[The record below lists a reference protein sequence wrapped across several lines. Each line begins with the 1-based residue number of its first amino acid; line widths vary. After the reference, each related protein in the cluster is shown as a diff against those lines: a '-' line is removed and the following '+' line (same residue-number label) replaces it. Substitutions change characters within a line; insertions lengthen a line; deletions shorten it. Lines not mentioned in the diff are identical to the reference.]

1 MDVDGEA
8 AAAPSS
14 TSTSARKPN
23 KKQGDRRSKN
33 TRGPK
38 ARNSMTFPASKGKGA
53 LKPFTGS
60 RVNKRK

>member
-1 MDVDGEA
+1 MEVDGET
-8 AAAPSS
+8 APAP
-14 TSTSARKPN
+14 TSTRKPN

-38 ARNSMTFPASKGKGA
+38 ARNAMTFPASKGKGA